1 MKKGKRA
8 STNRAFDNKSNLS
21 QSLGS
26 SKGSKVRP
34 SKNRSKLARVR
45 GSDGFESV
53 QDYFTTPG
61 NRKSNQPDI
70 NSYQTKSGLMSSH
83 FRLSDQTSQRQI
95 NKSARSKFNQE
106 GQIKVR
112 IQKKIEN

>member
-1 MKKGKRA
+1 
-8 STNRAFDNKSNLS
+8 
-21 QSLGS
+21 
-26 SKGSKVRP
+26 
-34 SKNRSKLARVR
+34 
-45 GSDGFESV
+45 
-53 QDYFTTPG
+53 
-61 NRKSNQPDI
+61 
-70 NSYQTKSGLMSSH
+70 MSSH